1 MRCGTNFI
9 LLEIDIISLARIIQM
24 RNYKKLL
31 PVLICTITLIVL
43 PGCLNHK
50 FYQPN
55 QTLYETPDRYN
66 LAYEDVFF
74 KSKDGPKLHG
84 WFIPAKGDAV
94 GTVIHFHGNYGNLTY
109 YLKQIYW
116 FPSKH
121 FNVFTFDY
129 RGYGQSK
136 GTPSRSGIYEDS
148 VAAIEYILSK
158 PGIDHINVFVFGQS
172 LGGANAIAAIAQN
185 DFSQIRAIA
194 IEGAFYSYRTEA
206 QDMMTATAREKI
218 GNVPLLTLPI
228 WPISFF
234 LVTNSYSPV
243 NFIDQVSPI
252 PVLLIH
258 CLQDS
263 IVSSRHSER
272 LYEKAKE
279 PKNLWII
286 RGCNHLE
293 VFTEKHSEY
302 GYREKLMR
310 FFDNFRQPMK

>member
-1 MRCGTNFI
+1 
-9 LLEIDIISLARIIQM
+9 M

-31 PVLICTITLIVL
+31 PVLICIITLIVL

-66 LAYEDVFF
+66 LAYGEVFF
-74 KSKDGPKLHG
+74 KSKDGTKLHG

-129 RGYGQSK
+129 RGYGRSE

-148 VAAIEYILSK
+148 VAAIEYIMSK
-158 PGIDHINVFVFGQS
+158 PGIDPNNVFVFGQS
-172 LGGANAIAAIAQN
+172 LGGVNAIVALAKN
-185 DFSQIRAIA
+185 DFSQIRAIV

-218 GNVPLLTLPI
+218 GNVPLLTLPL
-228 WPISFF
+228 WPVAF
-234 LVTNSYSPV
+234 LSVTNSYSAGE
-243 NFIDQVSPI
+243 FIDQVSPI

-258 CLQDS
+258 CTRDS

-272 LYEKAKE
+272 LYKKAKE

-293 VFTEKHSEY
+293 VFTEKKSEY
-302 GYREKLMR
+302 EYRERLMR
-310 FFDNFRQPMK
+310 FFENFRQPMK